1 MWEEC
6 PPATGRALIGRRRE
20 RSERGRTA
28 STVATA
34 VAEPTTV
41 VPEETSAS
49 AIVGR
54 SPSQLAWMRFRRD
67 KTGMVALV
75 MAILILLSSILAY
88 PITKLLGIDPVTFHT
103 ADNRPDLMNF
113 SGIPKGAFGGI
124 SFAHPL
130 GLEPSTGRDV
140 LARLLFGSQIS
151 FSVAFITTFSTLFLG
166 LIIGIVSGYI
176 GGRLDGIIGRI
187 IDFLMSFPG
196 FFMVI
201 ALSEPAVNQLQTRM
215 PQIDVNIIR
224 VSVLIIFLTFFG
236 WMYFARLIRGQVLSM
251 RERDFIS
258 AAIALGS
265 PSRRIVFKEILPN
278 MWPPVIV
285 FASNALPGFLGA
297 EAAFSFLGIGV
308 QDPFCTWGVLLAQSQ
323 SYWSTDP
330 TFFAIPGALLFLV
343 VLSFNLV
350 GDSVRDALDPK
361 ADR

>member
-1 MWEEC
+1 M
-6 PPATGRALIGRRRE
+6 
-20 RSERGRTA
+20 
-28 STVATA
+28 ATA
-34 VAEPTTV
+34 IAEPTAV
-41 VPEETSAS
+41 EVEETSTA

-54 SPSQLAWMRFRRD
+54 SPAQLAWMRFRRD
-67 KTGMVALV
+67 KVGLTSLITAG
-75 MAILILLSSILAY
+75 LILLITALAD
-88 PITKLLGIDPVTFHT
+88 PICRLLKIDPVTYHT
-103 ADNRPDLMNF
+103 GDLRPDLLSL
-113 SGIPKGAFGGI
+113 SGMPVGKLGGM
-124 SFAHPL
+124 SLAHPL
-130 GLEPSTGRDV
+130 GLEPLTGRDV
-140 LARLLFGSQIS
+140 LARLLFGAQIS
-151 FSVAFITTFSTLFLG
+151 FSVAFLTTFVTLFIG

-176 GGRLDGIIGRI
+176 GGRLDGAIGRV
-187 IDFLMSFPG
+187 IDFLMAFPG

-201 ALSEPAVNQLQTRM
+201 ALSEPAVDRLTKVFKGVDN
-215 PQIDVNIIR
+215 NIVR
-224 VSVLIIFLTFFG
+224 VGVLIIFLTFFG

-258 AAIALGS
+258 ASVALGS

-308 QDPFCTWGVLLAQSQ
+308 QEPYTTWGVLLAS
-323 SYWSTDP
+323 SRGYWNTDP
-330 TFFAIPGALLFLV
+330 MYFAIPGVLLFLV

>member
-1 MWEEC
+1 
-6 PPATGRALIGRRRE
+6 
-20 RSERGRTA
+20 
-28 STVATA
+28 VATA
-34 VAEPTTV
+34 IAEPTAV
-41 VPEETSAS
+41 EIEETSAS

-54 SPSQLAWMRFRRD
+54 SPAQLAWLRFRRD
-67 KTGMVALV
+67 RVGLTALIG
-75 MAILILLSSILAY
+75 AALILLVTALAD
-88 PITKLLGIDPVTFHT
+88 PITRLLKIDPVTMHL
-103 ADNRPDLMNF
+103 AIDRPDLMT
-113 SGIPKGAFGGI
+113 SAGMPKGAFGGI
-124 SFAHPL
+124 SLHHPL
-130 GLEPSTGRDV
+130 GLEPMTGRDI
-140 LARLLFGSQIS
+140 LARLLFGAQIS
-151 FSVAFITTFSTLFLG
+151 FSVAFVTTFSTLFIG

-176 GGRLDGIIGRI
+176 GGRVDGVIGRV
-187 IDFLMSFPG
+187 IDFLMAFPG

-201 ALSEPAVNQLQTRM
+201 ALSEPAVDRLTK
-215 PQIDVNIIR
+215 ILHGVDTNIVR
-224 VSVLIIFLTFFG
+224 VTVLIIFLTFFG

-258 AAIALGS
+258 ASVALGS

-308 QDPFCTWGVLLAQSQ
+308 QDPYTTWGVLLSD
-323 SYWSTDP
+323 SRGYWNTDP
-330 TFFAIPGALLFLV
+330 TYFAIPGVLLFFV